1 MYMDNTVMIA
11 MSGGVDSA
19 VAAYLASKDKTAA
32 GVTMQLAP
40 AGSEQ
45 GKALARDIEDAAR
58 LCRLLGIPHFVA
70 DLTTEFRQ
78 HVIGP
83 FIGAYEAGKTPNPCV
98 VCNKSIK
105 FGALMRYANDRGY
118 GKLATGHYARIEKDQ
133 NGRHLLRRAADP
145 TKDQSYVLY
154 TLSQDV
160 LSRVLFPLGDLTK
173 AQVRE
178 IAGENGFSAVQKK
191 ESQDI
196 CFVPDGDY
204 GAFIERNAGCP
215 PKQGDFLA
223 LDGTV
228 LGKHRGIVH
237 YTVGQRKGLGISLG
251 KPMFVISKSPA
262 ENTVTLGDNSDL
274 FTTRLTVRDINLI
287 PFERLDAPLTLL
299 AKARYRQDAAPARVE
314 QTGET
319 ELTVEFKTPQRAIS
333 PGQSLVLY
341 DGDYVVGGGIIQ

>member
-1 MYMDNTVMIA
+1 MYMNNTVMIA

-19 VAAYLASKDKTAA
+19 VAAYLVSRNTTAA

-40 AGSEQ
+40 ADSAQ
-45 GKALARDIEDAAR
+45 GEALACDIEDAAR
-58 LCRLLGIPHFVA
+58 LCRQLTIPHFVA
-70 DLTTEFRQ
+70 DLTAEFRQ
-78 HVIGP
+78 HVIEP
-83 FIGAYEAGKTPNPCV
+83 FVGAYEAGITPNPCV
-98 VCNKSIK
+98 LCNKSIK
-105 FGALMRYANDRGY
+105 FGALLRYANDRGY
-118 GKLATGHYARIEKDQ
+118 GKLATGHYAQIEKDQ
-133 NGRHLLRRAADP
+133 NGRLLLRRAADP
-145 TKDQSYVLY
+145 TKDQSYMLY

-178 IAGENGFSAVQKK
+178 IARKNSFSAVQKK

-204 GAFIERNAGCP
+204 GAFIERNVGHP
-215 PKQGDFLA
+215 LSQGDFLA

-274 FTTRLTVRDINLI
+274 FTTRLTVRDISLI
-287 PFERLDAPLTLL
+287 PFDRLDAPLTLL
-299 AKARYRQDAAPARVE
+299 AKARYRQDAVPARVE
-314 QTGET
+314 QTGEA
-319 ELTVEFKTPQRAIS
+319 ELTVEFNTPQRAIS

>member
-1 MYMDNTVMIA
+1 MSMNDTVMIA

-19 VAAYLASKDKTAA
+19 AAAYLASRGTIAA

-40 AGSEQ
+40 VESAQ
-45 GKALARDIEDAAR
+45 GEALARDIEDAAR
-58 LCRLLGIPHFVA
+58 LCQQLDIPHFVA
-70 DLTTEFRQ
+70 DLTDAFRQ
-78 HVIGP
+78 YVIDP

-98 VCNKSIK
+98 FCNKSIK
-105 FGALMRYANDRGY
+105 FGALLRFANDKGFE
-118 GKLATGHYARIEKDQ
+118 KLATGHYARIEKDQ
-133 NGRHLLRRAADP
+133 NGRFLLRRAQDP

-160 LSRVLFPLGDLTK
+160 LSRVLFPLGEMTK
-173 AQVRE
+173 AQVRLL
-178 IAGENGFSAVQKK
+178 AQNQGFPAAQRK

-204 GAFIERNAGCP
+204 GAFIEKNVGHPA
-215 PKQGDFLA
+215 KQGDFLS
-223 LDGTV
+223 LDGRV

-251 KPMFVISKSPA
+251 KPMFVISKSPS
-262 ENTVTLGDNSDL
+262 EHTVTLGENSDL
-274 FTTRLTVRDINLI
+274 FATRLTVRDINLI
-287 PFERLDAPLTLL
+287 PFDKFDAPITLL
-299 AKARYRQDAAPARVE
+299 AKARYRQEAAPARVE
-314 QTGET
+314 QTGEN